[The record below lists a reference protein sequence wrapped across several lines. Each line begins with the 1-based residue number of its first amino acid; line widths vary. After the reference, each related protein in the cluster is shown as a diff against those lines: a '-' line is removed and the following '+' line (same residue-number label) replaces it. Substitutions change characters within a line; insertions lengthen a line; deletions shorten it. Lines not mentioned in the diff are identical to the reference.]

1 MSQLQKYAWFNLVVF
16 TVTTVVYL
24 ALVPVMGWGTA
35 TAAFGLCGF
44 MGFGAF
50 ILRKNR
56 PGKVVWDERENLI
69 WKRSGR
75 IAFGAFWGLF
85 VLACM
90 VPWFILGPKATI
102 SVNVL
107 PDFVGGGFLTIL
119 VIQSLAIIILYRREV
134 SNDGE

>member
-1 MSQLQKYAWFNLVVF
+1 MSQLQKYAWFNLAVI
-16 TVTTVVYL
+16 TLTTAVYL
-24 ALVPVMGWGTA
+24 ALVPVVGWLLA
-35 TAAFGLCGF
+35 MPAFGLYGF
-44 MGFGAF
+44 LGFGAF

-56 PGKVVWDERENLI
+56 PGKVVLDERENLI

-75 IAFGAFWGLF
+75 IAFGTFWCLF

-90 VPWFILGPKATI
+90 VPMAILGPNASI

-107 PDFVGGGFLTIL
+107 AAYVGGGMLT
-119 VIQSLAIIILYRREV
+119 VVVTQSLAIIIQYGRGV